1 MIPVATYDVA
11 SILVHLLVPPSI
23 LVPILPSWRGYDDK
37 QSQFIASIHERRV
50 LRIVGCTDNGKA
62 SITQALGIAP
72 LLTIRQGIA
81 HIGKVLMTIGA
92 YQLMILLAIE
102 VEARLTTLGI
112 IRANKFEATNA
123 NLRDTTIERLLALLD
138 ASG

>member
-1 MIPVATYDVA
+1 M
-11 SILVHLLVPPSI
+11 
-23 LVPILPSWRGYDDK
+23 
-37 QSQFIASIHERRV
+37 
-50 LRIVGCTDNGKA
+50 GCTNNGKP

-72 LLTIRQGIA
+72 LLAIRQGVA
-81 HIGKVLMTIGA
+81 YVGEVLMTIGT

-102 VEARLTTLGI
+102 IEARLTTLGI